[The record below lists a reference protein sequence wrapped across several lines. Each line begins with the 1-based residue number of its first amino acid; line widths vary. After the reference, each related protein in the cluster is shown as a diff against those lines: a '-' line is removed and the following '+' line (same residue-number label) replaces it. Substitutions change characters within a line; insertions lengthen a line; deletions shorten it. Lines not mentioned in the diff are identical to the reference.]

1 MRKLMKIAI
10 ALGMV
15 LCLCTTA
22 FATANPGDSGTN
34 TTNLTNAVGANGQV
48 AQVTESAPT
57 AIPTATEAVE
67 VLKNVAPAGTTAQDL
82 SVVYAMDLS
91 VPAEQLPVTITF
103 EVKGAKATDEV
114 YVLHYNGSTWDVVAH
129 GKGGTID
136 ATFTS
141 LSPVAVVLQAA
152 ATTPDAAP
160 SDSTPAAPEASDS
173 TPAAPEADA
182 GTTTSPQTGA
192 DMTLVYVGVAV
203 FLAAGVVALVSKK
216 KSA

>member
-1 MRKLMKIAI
+1 MKKLLKIVI
-10 ALGMV
+10 ALSMA

-22 FATANPGDSGTN
+22 FAVVAPGDSGGDDGYV
-34 TTNLTNAVGANGQV
+34 TNAVGANGQA

-57 AIPTATEAVE
+57 AIPTAAEAVE
-67 VLKNVAPAGTTAQDL
+67 VLKNVAPAGTTAEEL

-103 EVKGAKATDEV
+103 EVKGAKASDDV

-152 ATTPDAAP
+152 APATSAP
-160 SDSTPAAPEASDS
+160 STGTSGGTTGTPPSDGSTPTA
-173 TPAAPEADA
+173 
-182 GTTTSPQTGA
+182 PQTGA
-192 DMTLVYVGVAV
+192 DMTMLYAGIAV
-203 FLAAGVVALVSKK
+203 FVAAGAVALVARKK
-216 KSA
+216 RSA

>member
-1 MRKLMKIAI
+1 MKKLLKIVI
-10 ALGMV
+10 ALGMA

-22 FATANPGDSGTN
+22 FAAVEPGTSPGGNGNGYFTS
-34 TTNLTNAVGANGQV
+34 AVGANGQA

-57 AIPTATEAVE
+57 AIPTASEAVE
-67 VLKNVAPAGTTAQDL
+67 VLKNVAPAGTTAEEL

-103 EVKGAKATDEV
+103 EVKGAKASDDV

-129 GKGGTID
+129 GKGDTID

-152 ATTPDAAP
+152 APATSAPGTGASGGTTGTQ
-160 SDSTPAAPEASDS
+160 SDGSTPTA
-173 TPAAPEADA
+173 
-182 GTTTSPQTGA
+182 PQTGA
-192 DMTLVYVGVAV
+192 DMTMLYAGIAV
-203 FLAAGVVALVSKK
+203 FVAAGAVALVARKK